1 LTNDCP
7 NTFKIINKKALAKIT
22 LREPT
27 AIGLKP
33 PNAITENIKT
43 DPKHVAKANRRIID
57 TVFDFNFISSI

>member
-1 LTNDCP
+1 M
-7 NTFKIINKKALAKIT
+7 INKKALAKIT

-33 PNAITENIKT
+33 SNAITENIKT

-57 TVFDFNFISSI
+57 TVFDFNFITSI